1 MQDDHNV
8 TALAR
13 IDVDFAEQGASLRHH
28 LQDFQTLCQKVLS
41 LVESPRPAKKEAEF
55 TAA

>member
-13 IDVDFAEQGASLRHH
+13 IDVDFAEQGASLRVRDHRVNPFKING
-28 LQDFQTLCQKVLS
+28 LIFDIL
-41 LVESPRPAKKEAEF
+41 P
-55 TAA
+55 

>member
-41 LVESPRPAKKEAEF
+41 LVESPRPAKKEAKF